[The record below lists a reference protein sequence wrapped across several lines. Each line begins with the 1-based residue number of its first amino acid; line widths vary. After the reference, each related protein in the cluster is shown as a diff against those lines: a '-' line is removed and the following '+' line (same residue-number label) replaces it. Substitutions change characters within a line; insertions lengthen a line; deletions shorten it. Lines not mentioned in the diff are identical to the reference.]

1 MGTISDMA
9 IPHDVA
15 RDRVRVGN
23 YLTRIV
29 SCLLGLGAVAWGAF
43 TLPLFWQEATPGAIA
58 AKIVQGQTY
67 KMYVLSDEAR
77 QAEAAQKHQSCNPAA
92 SHNLVVLRLAI
103 LNGAIA
109 EANNALVASARGA
122 LNDATRTALSCE
134 PTNSF
139 AWLTLF
145 WLNVRQRGL
154 TPEDANYLRLSY
166 ALGSNEGGIA
176 LWRNK
181 LAVALFERLP
191 VDLSD
196 AALDEFVRL
205 VNTRRLTWEAA
216 AIFERASP
224 VVQSRIVEHLK
235 TANASS
241 RQAFAKIL
249 SDQGLDV
256 VIPGVERPRARPWE
270 FRLPP
275 VSVQ

>member
-1 MGTISDMA
+1 MA